1 MASEIK
7 QVISVEMKT
16 AGLDKGTKKIQS
28 TADIIRKKSPVYV
41 LWHFGHKRN
50 RPEFHE
56 PEWALKWRLSHV
68 QQ

>member
-1 MASEIK
+1 MADEIK

-28 TADIIRKKSPVYV
+28 TADKIRKKSPVYV

-50 RPEFHE
+50 RP
-56 PEWALKWRLSHV
+56 
-68 QQ
+68 